1 MLAAMSWW
9 STLARAAGRGG
20 SRAATIGYGTA
31 AMPSARTAWP
41 TTQESTVLLPLRS
54 HLVTR
59 SASSRSPSVTVP
71 KIVFLGPPGVGK
83 GTYAKRIA
91 KWLGVPHVAVGDLIR
106 NEVKAGT
113 PLGKEVEN
121 TVSSGGLVSDDVVL
135 GLLKG
140 FLEESCGAS
149 GSASATQVLHGKTI
163 DASGG
168 YILDGFPRTAK
179 QAEML
184 SEFQGVNLVLNLYL
198 REDVLIEKCLGRRIC
213 PDCNGNYNVADIY
226 RPAENGKPEIG
237 KRDRERKREGER
249 DDGQAWRDA
258 TRCDLR
264 TWLAPPPFAD
274 CCVLEF

>member
-1 MLAAMSWW
+1 MATFVSE
-9 STLARAAGRGG
+9 TDRQAG
-20 SRAATIGYGTA
+20 
-31 AMPSARTAWP
+31 MPNVND
-41 TTQESTVLLPLRS
+41 ESD
-54 HLVTR
+54 
-59 SASSRSPSVTVP
+59 
-71 KIVFLGPPGVGK
+71 
-83 GTYAKRIA
+83 
-91 KWLGVPHVAVGDLIR
+91 HV
-106 NEVKAGT
+106 NEA
-113 PLGKEVEN
+113 
-121 TVSSGGLVSDDVVL
+121 
-135 GLLKG
+135 
-140 FLEESCGAS
+140 
-149 GSASATQVLHGKTI
+149 
-163 DASGG
+163 
-168 YILDGFPRTAK
+168 AK

-237 KRDRERKREGER
+237 KRDRERERKREGER

>member
-1 MLAAMSWW
+1 M
-9 STLARAAGRGG
+9 
-20 SRAATIGYGTA
+20 
-31 AMPSARTAWP
+31 
-41 TTQESTVLLPLRS
+41 PLRS
-54 HLVTR
+54 ELVVTR
-59 SASSRSPSVTVP
+59 SASSQSPSVTVP

-213 PDCNGNYNVADIY
+213 PECNGNYNVADIY

>member
-1 MLAAMSWW
+1 MSLTEIFAEPLKTCNFDSRAAVPEDAGGDELVEHSREGGGSRGVEGGDHRIWNRRHAERTHRLANNPRAYCA
-9 STLARAAGRGG
+9 LARALA
-20 SRAATIGYGTA
+20 
-31 AMPSARTAWP
+31 
-41 TTQESTVLLPLRS
+41 LS
-54 HLVTR
+54 HSL
-59 SASSRSPSVTVP
+59 
-71 KIVFLGPPGVGK
+71 
-83 GTYAKRIA
+83 
-91 KWLGVPHVAVGDLIR
+91 
-106 NEVKAGT
+106 
-113 PLGKEVEN
+113 
-121 TVSSGGLVSDDVVL
+121 GLVSVAVCHGSQNRISGASRGGERHVRQEDRQVARGPACRGGGSHQERGEGWYSAGEGGGEHSLKRRARVDDVVL

-213 PDCNGNYNVADIY
+213 PECNGNYNVADIY

-237 KRDRERKREGER
+237 KRDREREKERGRER
-249 DDGQAWRDA
+249 
-258 TRCDLR
+258 
-264 TWLAPPPFAD
+264 
-274 CCVLEF
+274 

>member
-1 MLAAMSWW
+1 M
-9 STLARAAGRGG
+9 
-20 SRAATIGYGTA
+20 
-31 AMPSARTAWP
+31 
-41 TTQESTVLLPLRS
+41 PLRS

-237 KRDRERKREGER
+237 KRDRERERKREGER
-249 DDGQAWRDA
+249 DDGKPGGTRRDA
-258 TRCDLR
+258 TFGLGSHRLR
-264 TWLAPPPFAD
+264 LLTVASWNS
-274 CCVLEF
+274 EKRT